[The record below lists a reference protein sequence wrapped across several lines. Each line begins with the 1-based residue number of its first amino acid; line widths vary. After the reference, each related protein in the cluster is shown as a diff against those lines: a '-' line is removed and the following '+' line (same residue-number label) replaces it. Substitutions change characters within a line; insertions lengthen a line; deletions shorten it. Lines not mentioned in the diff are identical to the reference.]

1 MNVLSLFN
9 GMNCGFM
16 ALENLGVK
24 VNKYFASEIDKY
36 ANQATKIIN
45 PETVF
50 LGDVTKV
57 SYKNGVLYWD
67 GGQQQTK
74 IDLILAGSPCQGFSF
89 AGKQLNFD
97 DDRSRLFFEFIR
109 IKKEIEAEN
118 PKLKFLLE
126 NVRMSK
132 ESEAVISRFCSI
144 EPIFINSKLLSAQS
158 RPRLYWTNIG
168 TNKNNLFGIEQPGI
182 KQPKDKGIL
191 LKDILQSEVHEKYFL
206 SEKIIK
212 GFYKKNERNKNFA
225 FNPIINTNIKAG
237 CLTARYYKC
246 SSSDNYIFGK
256 KFILKN
262 PIKSPFML
270 KEERTEKGKLIRK
283 QSKKDYTPRN
293 KQNKQYTNR
302 QDKKANCL
310 TTLKSNF
317 DYVFLGEKQKLNIR
331 RLTPGECFRLQTIPK
346 KYAQLLLNSGISDTQ
361 LYKMAGNGWT
371 VDVISYILSHLK

>member
-1 MNVLSLFN
+1 
-9 GMNCGFM
+9 MNCGYM
-16 ALENLGVK
+16 ALENLGIKVK
-24 VNKYFASEIDKY
+24 KYFASEIDKY
-36 ANQATKIIN
+36 ANQATKMIN

-89 AGKQLNFD
+89 AGKQLNFND
-97 DDRSRLFFEFIR
+97 ERSRLFFDFIR

-144 EPIFINSKLLSAQS
+144 QPIFINSKLLSAQS

-182 KQPKDKGIL
+182 NQPKDKGIL
-191 LKDILQSEVHEKYFL
+191 LKDILQSDVNEKYFL
-206 SEKIIK
+206 SEKQIK
-212 GFYKKNERNKNFA
+212 KI
-225 FNPIINTNIKAG
+225 IINEIKPGTYCGGSRGRYKINGKQAENKVKSTAKLAVQNLELRKDKKTN
-237 CLTARYYKC
+237 CLTSVLK
-246 SSSDNYIFGK
+246 DNYIIIKEANK
-256 KFILKN
+256 KGFVKIN
-262 PIKSPFML
+262 PGQCFDATHINSNTRRGRKM
-270 KEERTEKGKLIRK
+270 EKKCN
-283 QSKKDYTPRN
+283 T
-293 KQNKQYTNR
+293 
-302 QDKKANCL
+302 L
-310 TTLKSNF
+310 TTQRPEFYKY
-317 DYVFLGEKQKLNIR
+317 DGLNIR
-331 RLTPGECFRLQTIPK
+331 RLTPLEFFRLQTIPK
-346 KYAQLLLNSGISDTQ
+346 KYAELLLNSGISETQ

-371 VDVISYILSHLK
+371 VDVISYILSHLKK

>member
-1 MNVLSLFN
+1 
-9 GMNCGFM
+9 MNCGFM
-16 ALENLGVK
+16 ALENLGIK

-67 GGQQQTK
+67 GGQQKTK

-97 DDRSRLFFEFIR
+97 DDRSRLFFDFIR

-191 LKDILQSEVHEKYFL
+191 LKDILQSDVNEKYFL
-206 SEKIIK
+206 SDKTIKNYVQKTQKQIIK
-212 GFYKKNERNKNFA
+212 GNGFKFEPSDGNNKA
-225 FNPIINTNIKAG
+225 K
-237 CLTARYYKC
+237 CLTARCFKLGID
-246 SSSDNYIFGK
+246 DNYIK
-256 KFILKN
+256 
-262 PIKSPFML
+262 
-270 KEERTEKGKLIRK
+270 
-283 QSKKDYTPRN
+283 
-293 KQNKQYTNR
+293 TN
-302 QDKKANCL
+302 
-310 TTLKSNF
+310 
-317 DYVFLGEKQKLNIR
+317 QKIR

-346 KYAQLLLNSGISDTQ
+346 KYAELLLNSGISDTQ

-371 VDVISYILSHLK
+371 VDVISYILSHLKK

>member
-97 DDRSRLFFEFIR
+97 DDRSRLFFDFIR

>member
-1 MNVLSLFN
+1 
-9 GMNCGFM
+9 M

>member
-1 MNVLSLFN
+1 MKVLSLFN

-16 ALENLGVK
+16 ALENLGIK

-89 AGKQLNFD
+89 AGKQLNFN
-97 DDRSRLFFEFIR
+97 DDRSRLFFDFIR
-109 IKKEIEAEN
+109 IKKELEAEN

-144 EPIFINSKLLSAQS
+144 EPIFMNSKLLSAQS

-182 KQPKDKGIL
+182 NQPKDKGIL
-191 LKDILQSEVHEKYFL
+191 LKDILQSDVNEKYFL
-206 SEKIIK
+206 SEKQIKSFNDQHTKNNKKKNGFKFQPTTGDKKAKGLITSASKNLDCNYILIKEANKK
-212 GFYKKNERNKNFA
+212 GFVKI
-225 FNPIINTNIKAG
+225 NPGQCFDGTHINTNTRRGRKMEKK
-237 CLTARYYKC
+237 CNTLTTQRPEYYKY
-246 SSSDNYIFGK
+246 DG
-256 KFILKN
+256 
-262 PIKSPFML
+262 
-270 KEERTEKGKLIRK
+270 
-283 QSKKDYTPRN
+283 
-293 KQNKQYTNR
+293 
-302 QDKKANCL
+302 
-310 TTLKSNF
+310 
-317 DYVFLGEKQKLNIR
+317 LNIR
-331 RLTPGECFRLQTIPK
+331 RLTPLEFFRLQTIPK
-346 KYAQLLLNSGISDTQ
+346 KYAELLLNSGISDTQ

-371 VDVISYILSHLK
+371 VDVISYILKHL

>member
-97 DDRSRLFFEFIR
+97 DDRSRLFFDFIR

-168 TNKNNLFGIEQPGI
+168 TNKNNLFGIDQPGI

-191 LKDILQSEVHEKYFL
+191 LKDILQSDVQEKYFL
-206 SEKIIK
+206 SEKQIK
-212 GFYKKNERNKNFA
+212 SFNDQHKKNNK
-225 FNPIINTNIKAG
+225 
-237 CLTARYYKC
+237 
-246 SSSDNYIFGK
+246 K
-256 KFILKN
+256 KNGFKFQ
-262 PIKSPFML
+262 P
-270 KEERTEKGKLIRK
+270 TTG
-283 QSKKDYTPRN
+283 
-293 KQNKQYTNR
+293 
-302 QDKKANCL
+302 DKKAKGLITSASKNLDC
-310 TTLKSNF
+310 N
-317 DYVFLGEKQKLNIR
+317 YVFKGDKIR
-331 RLTPGECFRLQTIPK
+331 RLTPLEFFRLQTIPK
-346 KYAQLLLNSGISDTQ
+346 KHAQLLLNSGISDTQ

-371 VDVISYILSHLK
+371 VDVISYILSHLKK